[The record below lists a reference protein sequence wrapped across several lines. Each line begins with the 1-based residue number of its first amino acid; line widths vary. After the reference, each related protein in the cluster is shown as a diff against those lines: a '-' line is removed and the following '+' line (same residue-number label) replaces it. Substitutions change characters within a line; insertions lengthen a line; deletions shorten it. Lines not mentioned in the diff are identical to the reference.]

1 MGARLATTALYTSAD
16 LMIGAFTGRPAS
28 SHRCPEGLR
37 NRRTPIAVE
46 SVLFNVMKRALGAL
60 ALAVTAAATTG
71 GRTDAGQHRA
81 LKLEDSSSSNVVLGF
96 RHTRQTSWLVRVDAR
111 TLRTEGGRRLNVG
124 AHGSAWSFSPDRSLV
139 ALGRF
144 EQSILLVR
152 TEPLKLLARIETGVD
167 GSVVAH
173 TWVGSRLL
181 VVLQRSAPVETSVV
195 SIDSASR
202 RVDSRVDLP
211 GSVEGVARA
220 RQALVLLLGPPA
232 NVGPTRL
239 VRVDGTGG
247 ARLVELPRISSG
259 REGRTRH
266 VRPGLAVDQG
276 ATRAF
281 VVGEAAP
288 VAEIDLRTLA
298 VQYHDLSHGTS
309 SFGRLH
315 GWLEPAAG
323 AKAPPSGPTRSAAW
337 LGDGKLLVSGFDID
351 VQTKAGKLELGAR
364 PAGLRVIDT
373 RAWTAQT
380 IDRTAS
386 SFAVANRRLLA
397 WSWLWDPP
405 RSVVVGHGLRGYERA
420 GVRRFHL
427 FDSQP
432 IVGVQVFGDR
442 AIVARGSG
450 GTIRSLINVT
460 KGRIVRP
467 LGTSP
472 HLLVGNE
479 LSEWSGGATPAS
491 VGT

>member
-1 MGARLATTALYTSAD
+1 
-16 LMIGAFTGRPAS
+16 
-28 SHRCPEGLR
+28 
-37 NRRTPIAVE
+37 
-46 SVLFNVMKRALGAL
+46 MKRALGAL
-60 ALAVTAAATTG
+60 ALAATAAATAAA
-71 GRTDAGQHRA
+71 RPDPGQHRPLQ
-81 LKLEDSSSSNVVLGF
+81 LKGSSPSKVVLGF
-96 RHTRQTSWLVRVDAR
+96 RHTPRTSWLVRVDPR
-111 TLRTEGGRRLNVG
+111 TLRFAGGRQIDVG
-124 AHGSAWSFSPDRSLV
+124 VHGSGWSFSPDRSLV

-144 EQSILLVR
+144 EQSVLLVR
-152 TEPLKLLARIETGVD
+152 TKPLQVLARIETGVD
-167 GSVVAH
+167 GQVVAH

-181 VVLQRSAPVETSVV
+181 VVLERSAPVETSVV
-195 SIDSASR
+195 SIDPASR
-202 RVDSRVDLP
+202 RVDARVDLR
-211 GSVEGVARA
+211 GSLEGVARA

-239 VRVDGTGG
+239 VRVDDTGG
-247 ARLVELPRISSG
+247 TRLVELPRIHSG

-266 VRPGLAVDQG
+266 VRPGLAVDQ
-276 ATRAF
+276 AAARAF

-288 VAEIDLRTLA
+288 VADVDLRTLA
-298 VQYHDLSHGTS
+298 VQYRDLSRSTS
-309 SFGRLH
+309 SFGRSH
-315 GWLEPAAG
+315 AWLEPAAA

-373 RAWTAQT
+373 RAWTEQT

-405 RSVVVGHGLRGYERA
+405 RSVVVGHGLRGYGPA

-432 IVGVQVFGDR
+432 IVGVQVFGER

-460 KGRIVRP
+460 KGRIIRP
-467 LGTSP
+467 LATSP
-472 HLLVGNE
+472 HLLVGKE

-491 VGT
+491 AGT